1 MEVKT
6 DAVVL
11 QTLDYKDNDKLLTL
25 FSPTLGKITAGIR
38 GVKKPKARLA
48 FAAQPF
54 CFAEYVLAEKG
65 GRYTVTSAYLHE
77 SFFELRSDVTRFYAA
92 CAAAE
97 ICRGLSLENE
107 RYEGLFIGFAECLK
121 SLCLAGE
128 DEAESLITFLLVAL
142 RESGYPLELDFLE
155 ACGGDIGE
163 TLWFDFADGRFAPFE
178 RCIQGERASLCTYHT
193 LRKCAG
199 LSYDENACIGG
210 KKRALR
216 LLKVYLVQKTEI
228 SFEGLGE
235 FIRLYDEDGRAK

>member
-11 QTLDYKDNDKLLTL
+11 QTLDYKDDDKLLTL

-38 GVKKPKARLA
+38 GVKKPKAKLA

-54 CFAEYVLAEKG
+54 AFCEYVLAEKS

-77 SFFELRSDVTRFYAA
+77 SFFDLRTDVERFYAA

-97 ICRGLSLENE
+97 IARTVVVENE
-107 RYEGLFIGFAECLK
+107 RFDGLFIGFVECLK
-121 SLCLAGE
+121 GLCLTEENAA
-128 DEAESLITFLLVAL
+128 EALATFLLIAL
-142 RESGYPLELDFLE
+142 RESGYPIDLSFLE
-155 ACGGDIGE
+155 ENEGDIGE
-163 TLWFDFADGRFAPFE
+163 RIWFDFADGRFATFE
-178 RCIQGERASLCTYHT
+178 RCQAGERASISTYHT

-199 LSYDENACIGG
+199 LSFDENAVAGG

-216 LLKVYLVQKTEI
+216 LLKAYLTEKTEER
-228 SFEGLGE
+228 FESLGE
-235 FIRLYDEDGRAK
+235 FIRLFEE

>member
-11 QTLDYKDNDKLLTL
+11 QTLDYKDDDKLLTL
-25 FSPTLGKITAGIR
+25 FSPSLGKITAGIR

-54 CFAEYVLAEKG
+54 AFCEYVLAEKS

-77 SFFELRSDVTRFYAA
+77 SFFDLRTDVERFYAA

-97 ICRGLSLENE
+97 VARTVAVENE
-107 RYEGLFIGFAECLK
+107 RFQGLFVGFIECLK
-121 SLCLAGE
+121 GLCLAKE
-128 DEAESLITFLLVAL
+128 DASEALITFLLIAL
-142 RESGYPLELDFLE
+142 HESGYPLDLAFLE
-155 ACGGDIGE
+155 ENDGDIGE
-163 TLWFDFADGRFAPFE
+163 KIWFDFADGRFATFE
-178 RCIQGERASLCTYHT
+178 RCQAGERASISTYHT

-199 LSYDENACIGG
+199 LSFDERASKGG

-216 LLKVYLVQKTEI
+216 LLKAYLTEKTEER
-228 SFEGLGE
+228 FESLGE
-235 FIRLYDEDGRAK
+235 FIRMLED